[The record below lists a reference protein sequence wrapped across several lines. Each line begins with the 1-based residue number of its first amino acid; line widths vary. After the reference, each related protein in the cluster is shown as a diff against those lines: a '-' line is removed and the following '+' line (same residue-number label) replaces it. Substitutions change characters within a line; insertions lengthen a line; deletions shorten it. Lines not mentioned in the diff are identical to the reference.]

1 MMARKVK
8 CKICGN
14 ELDLNLAYCI
24 KKISEKTGK
33 TRNEY
38 YCSEEEYKN
47 NEREKQLYKE
57 IQYFTDNILGHPITN
72 NNRNKKIKEL
82 QDAGYT
88 NEQIF
93 RCFKYYKDDIIY
105 YMDLKEDMKENQKI
119 LYMFAVI
126 GNNIADFVKE
136 DKKKNDWKQ
145 YEKEEINEDEIDII
159 EEDEDEIIKRLKNK
173 KNNESALSSFFKGL
187 K

>member
-1 MMARKVK
+1 
-8 CKICGN
+8 
-14 ELDLNLAYCI
+14 
-24 KKISEKTGK
+24 
-33 TRNEY
+33 
-38 YCSEEEYKN
+38 
-47 NEREKQLYKE
+47 
-57 IQYFTDNILGHPITN
+57 
-72 NNRNKKIKEL
+72 
-82 QDAGYT
+82 
-88 NEQIF
+88 
-93 RCFKYYKDDIIY
+93 
-105 YMDLKEDMKENQKI
+105 
-119 LYMFAVI
+119 MFAVI